1 MEKKQQLVY
10 KFNPNSKAEF
20 YKISKCKPYKL
31 LTMLCTGKTDD
42 ISDVD
47 KLWLIKQMERQSYFP
62 HDSVCVLGW
71 RLYFKPYL
79 TRFIYRLIGENTFT
93 IIYGIDRKSVEAY
106 LNEFINEQYEIAEL
120 IELPENY

>member
-1 MEKKQQLVY
+1 MLR
-10 KFNPNSKAEF
+10 NGKA
-20 YKISKCKPYKL
+20 
-31 LTMLCTGKTDD
+31 DD

-79 TRFIYRLIGENTFT
+79 TRFVYRLIGEKTFT
-93 IIYGIDRKSVEAY
+93 IIYGIDRKSIEAY
-106 LNEFINEQYEIAEL
+106 IKEFVNEQYEIAEL
-120 IELPENY
+120 IELPENYFFCL

>member
-20 YKISKCKPYKL
+20 YKISKRKPYKL
-31 LTMLCTGKTDD
+31 LTMLCTGKADD

-47 KLWLIKQMERQSYFP
+47 KLWLIKQMERQLYFP

-71 RLYFKPYL
+71 RLYFKPY
-79 TRFIYRLIGENTFT
+79 I
-93 IIYGIDRKSVEAY
+93 AY
-106 LNEFINEQYEIAEL
+106 LDKIHSLLFMEL
-120 IELPENY
+120 IESQLKHILKSL

>member
-10 KFNPNSKAEF
+10 KFNPNSKVEF

-31 LTMLCTGKTDD
+31 LTMLYTGKADD
-42 ISDVD
+42 ISDAD
-47 KLWLIKQMERQSYFP
+47 KLWLIKQMEQQSYFP

-79 TRFIYRLIGENTFT
+79 TRFIYRLIGQ
-93 IIYGIDRKSVEAY
+93 IYS
-106 LNEFINEQYEIAEL
+106 LLFMEL
-120 IELPENY
+120 IESQLKHILKSL